1 MASQLPRFWWVFCS
15 WQLRKRHRK
24 GGSCDVIKVFL
35 ISWQLYVFLCQSKR
49 CESFIG
55 WGKNSNVIF
64 SWWPWGPFNNYIQGL
79 KFIYLSLTF
88 KGEKQ
93 RMLNLMDDFIG
104 SDILNI
110 DPCSTHSDRRKVSG
124 KSLILCPTNGMS
136 QLNEVF
142 HPYEI

>member
-1 MASQLPRFWWVFCS
+1 M
-15 WQLRKRHRK
+15 
-24 GGSCDVIKVFL
+24 GFL
-35 ISWQLYVFLCQSKR
+35 VKSKR

-64 SWWPWGPFNNYIQGL
+64 SWWPWGPFNNYIHGS

-110 DPCSTHSDRRKVSG
+110 DPCSTYSDRRKVSG
-124 KSLILCPTNGMS
+124 KSLILCPTNGLA